1 VKRRGRL
8 ATRSVGALATAGLV
22 ALLALVF
29 APAAAQDAPAAYL
42 DPERGVDERVADL
55 LERMTLEEK
64 VGQMTLVERGSIGPA
79 DVGRYA
85 IGGVL
90 SGGGGYPPG
99 DNTVA
104 GWTAMVRGYQ
114 EAALATRLGIPL
126 LYGVDAVHGHANLVG
141 AVVFPHNVGL
151 GAADD
156 PDLVEAISRVTARE
170 MLATGIHWNYA
181 PVLAVPRDIRW
192 GRTYEGYGED
202 PDLVTRLALAALRGL
217 QGDDLAAAEAVLATP
232 KHFVAD
238 GGTAFNTSPVS
249 GGLLDRGDTLVDEAT
264 LRRVH
269 LAPYVDAVA
278 GGARSVMVS
287 FSSWQGVPMHAHE
300 YLLRDVLRDELG
312 FDGFVVSDWAG
323 VDDVAPDYDRAV
335 ALSIAAGVDMNMVP
349 YDHRRFIAATLR
361 ALQRGD
367 LTLERIDEAVA
378 NILRVKVEL
387 GLFERPFGDETLQA
401 SVGSD
406 AHRALAREAV
416 ARTLVV
422 LKNDG
427 AALPLR
433 ADAAQTVLVVGSAA
447 DSIGM
452 QSGGW
457 TVEWQGSPAS
467 LTPGTTIL
475 EGLRD
480 AFAAGTAD
488 GAAPTLH
495 YDARGRFEG
504 AAAVPKRAGLGI
516 AVVGERPYAEWFG
529 DDAALELPV
538 ADAIAIERLRA
549 RVDTL
554 VVVLVSGRPLVIEHE
569 LQLAD
574 AVVAAWLP
582 GTEGDGVADVLF
594 GERPAVGTLPYTW
607 PRSVAQ
613 LPFDF
618 DALPA
623 DGCDAPLFP
632 RGYGLRY
639 DDATDVS
646 PWLTLAAACAAEH
659 PPRTTLGRS
668 HP

>member
-1 VKRRGRL
+1 MTRWPSL
-8 ATRSVGALATAGLV
+8 ATRCVRALSIAGFV
-22 ALLALVF
+22 ALLAFVPG
-29 APAAAQDAPAAYL
+29 PAAAQDTPPAYL
-42 DPERGVDERVADL
+42 DPALGIDERVADL
-55 LERMTLEEK
+55 LGRMTLEEK
-64 VGQMTLVERGSIGPA
+64 VGQMTLIERGSISPA
-79 DVGRYA
+79 DVERYA
-85 IGGVL
+85 IGAVL

-156 PDLVEAISRVTARE
+156 PDLVEAISRATALE

-202 PDLVTRLALAALRGL
+202 PDLVTRLALAAMRGL
-217 QGDDLAAAEAVLATP
+217 QGDDLAAPDTVLATP
-232 KHFVAD
+232 KHFVGD
-238 GGTAFNTSPVS
+238 GGTAFNTSPMS
-249 GGLLDRGDTLVDEAT
+249 GGLLDRGDTQVDEAT

-269 LAPYVDAVA
+269 LAPYLDAVA
-278 GGARSVMVS
+278 NGGRSVMVS
-287 FSSWQGVPMHAHE
+287 FSSWQGVPMHGHA
-300 YLLRDVLRDELG
+300 YLLRDVLRGELG

-323 VDDVAPDYDRAV
+323 VDDVARDYDRAV

-361 ALQRGD
+361 AVERGD
-367 LTLERIDEAVA
+367 VTLERIDEAVA
-378 NILRVKVEL
+378 NILRVKFEL
-387 GLFERPFGDETLQA
+387 GLFERPFGDDALQA
-401 SVGSD
+401 LVGSD
-406 AHRALAREAV
+406 EHRALAREAV
-416 ARTLVV
+416 AKTLVV
-422 LKNDG
+422 LKNDA
-427 AALPLR
+427 AALPLS

-457 TVEWQGSPAS
+457 TIEWQGSTAS

-475 EGLRD
+475 EGLR
-480 AFAAGTAD
+480 AGFGPAT
-488 GAAPTLH
+488 TLH
-495 YDARGRFEG
+495 FDARGRFEG
-504 AAAVPKRAGLGI
+504 ADAAPERAELGI
-516 AVVGERPYAEWFG
+516 AVVGEVPYAEWFG
-529 DDAALELPV
+529 DDATLELSL
-538 ADAIAIERLRA
+538 ADAIAVERLRA

-574 AVVAAWLP
+574 AFVAAWLP
-582 GTEGDGVADVLF
+582 GSEGDGVADVLF
-594 GERPAVGTLPYTW
+594 GEREAVGTLPYTW

-613 LPFDF
+613 LPFDL
-618 DALPA
+618 DALPT

-639 DDATDVS
+639 GEATDVS
-646 PWLTLAAACAAEH
+646 PWLTLAAHCAAEH
-659 PPRTTLGRS
+659 PSRTTIGRS